1 MRTEIILELSGG
13 TVMTDT
19 IIKESSE
26 RTYTLGIIY
35 EEEGGRGLTHPFFSL
50 ILNEFKIEAEAHGY
64 DIMFLSLNQNEG
76 EENYIEH
83 CRKKHLDGVCIV
95 CAEFE
100 SPKIREFAE
109 SGIPCVTVDHMYKKI
124 PAVMSDNETGM
135 QKLVEYAVNSGH
147 KKIAFVSGQNN
158 SVVTKTRITQFCNV
172 MKYYKLP
179 IPEGYIREGKY
190 DDVRL
195 TRRIVAELL
204 KLPERP
210 TCILLP
216 DDICY
221 FGAREAAHDL
231 ELRVP
236 ADISFMGYDG
246 IPLLQSMSPKLTTIR
261 QSTDL
266 IGKTA
271 AQRLISLIENPKTAN
286 RIPSVYPIELISG
299 GTVENIAENG

>member
-1 MRTEIILELSGG
+1 MTE
-13 TVMTDT
+13 T
-19 IIKESSE
+19 IINDFSE
-26 RTYTLGIIY
+26 RSYTLGIVY

-64 DIMFLSLNQNEG
+64 DIMFMSLNKNVG
-76 EENYIEH
+76 GDNYCEH
-83 CRKKHLDGVCIV
+83 CRKKQMDGVCVV
-95 CAEFE
+95 CADFN
-100 SPKIREFAE
+100 SPRIRELAE
-109 SGIPCVTVDHMYKKI
+109 SGIPCVTIDHMYKKI

-135 QKLVEYAVNSGH
+135 QKLVEYAVNNGH

-158 SVVTKTRITQFCNV
+158 SIVTKTRITQFCNV
-172 MKYYKLP
+172 MKYFKLP

-190 DDVRL
+190 DDVRM

-204 KLPERP
+204 RMPERP

-221 FGAREAAHDL
+221 LGAREAAQDL

-246 IPLLQSMSPKLTTIR
+246 IPLLQSISPKLTTIR

-271 AQRLISLIENPKTAN
+271 AQRLISLIENPKSAN

-299 GTVENIAENG
+299 GTVENIQENS

>member
-1 MRTEIILELSGG
+1 MTE
-13 TVMTDT
+13 T
-19 IIKESSE
+19 IINDFSE
-26 RTYTLGIIY
+26 RSYTLGIIY

-64 DIMFLSLNQNEG
+64 DIMFMSLNKNEG
-76 EENYIEH
+76 EDNYIEH
-83 CRKKHLDGVCIV
+83 CRKKHMDGVCIV
-95 CAEFE
+95 CADYN

-109 SGIPCVTVDHMYKKI
+109 SGIPCVTIDHMYKKV

-135 QKLVEYAVNSGH
+135 QKLVEYAVNNGH

-158 SVVTKTRITQFCNV
+158 SIVTKTRITQFCNV
-172 MKYYKLP
+172 MKYFKLP

-195 TRRIVAELL
+195 TRGIVAELL
-204 KLPERP
+204 RMPERP

-271 AQRLISLIENPKTAN
+271 VQRLISLIENPKTAN

-299 GTVENIAENG
+299 GTVENVSENS

>member
-1 MRTEIILELSGG
+1 MTESIIN
-13 TVMTDT
+13 DF
-19 IIKESSE
+19 SE
-26 RTYTLGIIY
+26 RSYTLGIIY

-64 DIMFLSLNQNEG
+64 DIMFMFLNKNEG
-76 EENYIEH
+76 EDNYTEH
-83 CRKKHLDGVCIV
+83 CRKKQMDGVCVV
-95 CAEFE
+95 CADFN
-100 SPKIREFAE
+100 SPRIRELAE
-109 SGIPCVTVDHMYKKI
+109 SGIPCVTIDHMYKKI

-135 QKLVEYAVNSGH
+135 QKLVEYAVNNGH

-158 SVVTKTRITQFCNV
+158 SIVTKTRITQFCNM
-172 MKYYKLP
+172 MKYFKLP

-190 DDVRL
+190 DDVRM

-204 KLPERP
+204 RMPERP

-221 FGAREAAHDL
+221 LGAREAAQDL

-246 IPLLQSMSPKLTTIR
+246 IPLLQSISPKLTTIR

-271 AQRLISLIENPKTAN
+271 AQRLISLIENPKSAD

-299 GTVENIAENG
+299 GTVENIQENS